1 MKKPFGILTIC
12 LAALGLCAAP
22 GEVEMKESVPF
33 TARGGLPNFAAK
45 LKAGEPVTVAYFG
58 GSITEQNGWRVQSAD
73 FLRQLYPK
81 SKISPV
87 NAAIGGTG
95 SDLGAFRLAHDVLEH
110 KPDLVFVEFAVNDH
124 GAKPDR
130 IRKAMEGIVRQI
142 RKELPLCDIC
152 FVYTVTK
159 ANLKDYQ
166 AGNLPASASIMEG
179 IAEYYHLPSVN
190 LSYEVA
196 KLEKEG
202 KLVMAAS
209 DKGVTRVSGDE
220 LDALAKVPR
229 TADGKIVFSGDGVHP
244 YAETGHVIYTN
255 ALKAA
260 MPALLEAGKPGA
272 YTPPAPLFAGNWE
285 NTAALPL
292 DTPGINLSGDI
303 ALLPADNALARQ
315 FARRLPK
322 IWKLSAGASIEF
334 KFKGSKVMFYDL
346 LGPDCGILEVTLD
359 GKTSELRRFDAYCTY
374 RRLAIGGIGDNLDP
388 EAVHSVKITATGK
401 PFDKR
406 AILFE
411 RNRADFDKDNAKYAP
426 LVNYIGTIFLVG
438 ELVR

>member
-1 MKKPFGILTIC
+1 MKKCLGVLTAC
-12 LAALGLCAAP
+12 LAAFGLCAAS

-58 GSITEQNGWRVQSAD
+58 GSITEQNGWRIQSAD

-95 SDLGAFRLAHDVLEH
+95 SDLGAFRLDHDVLTH
-110 KPDLVFVEFAVNDH
+110 KPDLVFVEFAVNDA

-130 IRKAMEGIVRQI
+130 IRKAMEGIVRHI
-142 RKELPLCDIC
+142 RKALPECDIC
-152 FVYTVTK
+152 FVYTITK
-159 ANLKDYQ
+159 GNIKDYQ
-166 AGNLPASASIMEG
+166 AGKLPASASVMEG
-179 IAEYYHLPSVN
+179 IAEYYNLPTVN
-190 LSYEVA
+190 ISYEVA

-209 DKGVTRVSGDE
+209 DKGMTRVSGDE

-244 YAETGHVIYTN
+244 YPETGHVIYTN

-260 MPALLEAGKPGA
+260 MPVLLAAGKPGA
-272 YTPPAPLFAGNWE
+272 YTLPAPLFAGNWE

-292 DTPGINLSGDI
+292 DTPGIKLSGDI
-303 ALLPADNALARQ
+303 TLLPADNAIARQ
-315 FARRLPK
+315 FGRRLPK
-322 IWKLSAGASIEF
+322 IWKLAPGASIEF
-334 KFKGSKVMFYDL
+334 KFKGSKAMFYDL

-359 GKTSELRRFDAYCTY
+359 GKTSELRRFDPYCTY
-374 RRLAIGGIGDNLDP
+374 RRLGLGGIGDNLDP
-388 EAVHSVKITATGK
+388 AAIHTVKITATGK

-438 ELVR
+438 ELVP